1 MAHLPNQ
8 NNLQTYRIVVVGD
21 VGVGKSALTI
31 QFFHKMFVD
40 DYDPT
45 EESHIRQY
53 EDSHIQYT
61 ETDGQWCILDVLN
74 TAGQEEFSAIRE
86 QYIRKGDAFLLIY
99 SGLNSFH
106 FNAI

>member
-1 MAHLPNQ
+1 MAHPPNQ
-8 NNLQTYRIVVVGD
+8 YNLQTYRIVVVGD

-31 QFFHKMFVD
+31 QFSQKMFVE

-45 EESHIRQY
+45 QESHIRQY

-74 TAGQEEFSAIRE
+74 TAGLEEFSAIRE
-86 QYIRKGDAFLLIY
+86 KYISRETRFY
-99 SGLNSFH
+99 
-106 FNAI
+106 